1 MALYAESVD
10 NLPEALEMTNQ
21 IDTPRLIKDLLRLH
35 GTSYAQIAREL
46 GVSRTAVSLVA
57 SGRSTSV
64 RVQRAIAD
72 ATGLTVSQIWPQN
85 AGLDFESGASSASR
99 SNLSTGQ
106 RQTFQARRTRW

>member
-1 MALYAESVD
+1 
-10 NLPEALEMTNQ
+10 MTNQ

-72 ATGLTVSQIWPQN
+72 ATGLTVS
-85 AGLDFESGASSASR
+85 
-99 SNLSTGQ
+99 
-106 RQTFQARRTRW
+106 